1 VHFRFAYLR
10 PTPVLY
16 FGVTGS
22 YEESAQ
28 QAWEGMLGWF
38 GARRLGL
45 DSPRGFGIFCEEETS
60 REAQLYRYDAC
71 LELKPGL
78 SADPSNGIVRRV
90 TPHGAYA
97 LARLKGSHQQMGEN
111 FRRIREQWAQ
121 SDSIVIDPERPYME
135 IYLNDPAT
143 TPPDDLLTQLC
154 VPVWLPIRVGKRRRA
169 VQMIRV

>member
-1 VHFRFAYLR
+1 MRFQFVYMR

-28 QAWEGMLGWF
+28 RAWHGMLGWF
-38 GARRLGL
+38 DTNRLGL
-45 DSPRGFGIFCEEETS
+45 GLPRGFGIF
-60 REAQLYRYDAC
+60 REDGSSDEVQTYRYGAC
-71 LELKPGL
+71 IELKPGL

-97 LARLKGSHQQMGEN
+97 LARLKGGHQLIGEKLQ
-111 FRRIREQWAQ
+111 RIRQHWSETDA
-121 SDSIVIDPERPYME
+121 IVIDRERPYME
-135 IYLNDPAT
+135 VYLNDPAT
-143 TPPDDLLTQLC
+143 TPPDDLMTQLC

-169 VQMIRV
+169 IQMIRA

>member
-1 VHFRFAYLR
+1 MRFRFVYLR
-10 PTPVLY
+10 PTPVLH

-28 QAWEGMLGWF
+28 QAWDRMLGWF
-38 GARRLGL
+38 GTHRLGL
-45 DSPRGFGIFCEEETS
+45 DQPRGFGIFREDETS
-60 REAQLYRYDAC
+60 AESQVYRYDAC

-90 TPHGAYA
+90 TLHGAYA
-97 LARLKGSHQQMGEN
+97 LARIKGGHQQMAEK

-121 SDSIVIDPERPYME
+121 SEAIVIDPERPYME

-169 VQMIRV
+169 IQMIRA